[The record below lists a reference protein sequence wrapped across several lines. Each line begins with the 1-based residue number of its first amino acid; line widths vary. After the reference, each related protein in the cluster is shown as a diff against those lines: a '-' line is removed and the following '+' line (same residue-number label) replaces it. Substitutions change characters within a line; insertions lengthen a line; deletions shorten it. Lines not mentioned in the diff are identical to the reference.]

1 MAKYYSSDELKKN
14 FGKDIIFEFVNKEN
28 YENFEDLLLNV
39 LYIVRERRNDAG
51 EFRYKMPNP
60 AFGSGNVQW
69 PLEILLLEYAGYI
82 ETSTIGEY
90 DPAVDLQFLV
100 KVIVTEQITTQTT
113 RAGKTVAVFTCRRLL
128 QHGRLELIFKYLG

>member
-82 ETSTIGEY
+82 ETS
-90 DPAVDLQFLV
+90 
-100 KVIVTEQITTQTT
+100 
-113 RAGKTVAVFTCRRLL
+113 RRY
-128 QHGRLELIFKYLG
+128 RRRRVCKAY